1 MRTKLISLLLAASVA
16 ATAGLSPA
24 QAQGFDRNAQRQA
37 ATIALGIA
45 TIAII
50 AKAAEAERER
60 EKERKKDRER
70 ERERER
76 QRAEQNLPTIITE
89 SGRPLPRVYP
99 REEFR
104 PQTHARALSVPSSCA
119 RRVQT
124 EGGVRTAFGAPCLR
138 RAGVDIARLPDTCE
152 RLADVGDRDV
162 RIWGARCL
170 QRNGVRID

>member
-16 ATAGLSPA
+16 TTVGLSPA
-24 QAQGFDRNAQRQA
+24 QAQGFDRDAQRQA
-37 ATIALGIA
+37 AAIALGIA

-70 ERERER
+70 ARERE
-76 QRAEQNLPTIITE
+76 RAEQNLPTIITRSE
-89 SGRPLPRVYP
+89 RPLPRVYP
-99 REEFR
+99 REEIR
-104 PQTHARALSVPSSCA
+104 PHTQARALAVPSSCA

-124 EGGVRTAFGAPCLR
+124 DNGVRTAFGAPCLR
-138 RAGVDIARLPDTCE
+138 RAGVDIARLPDRCE